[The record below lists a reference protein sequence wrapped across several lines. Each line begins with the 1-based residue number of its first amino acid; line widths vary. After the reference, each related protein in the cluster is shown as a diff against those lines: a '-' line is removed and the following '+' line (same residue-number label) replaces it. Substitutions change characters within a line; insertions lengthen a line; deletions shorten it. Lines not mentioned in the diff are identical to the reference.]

1 MQAIRKVIKV
11 ENGIITLR
19 IPEIFGENVEVVVL
33 PLKNEI
39 DKHSLVLMKA
49 QEETGFVKEVLSQES
64 EEIWN
69 DV

>member
-11 ENGIITLR
+11 ENGVITLR
-19 IPEIFGENVEVVVL
+19 IPENFGENVEVVVL
-33 PLKNEI
+33 PLKKEI
-39 DKHSLVLMKA
+39 DQHSLVLMKV
-49 QEETGFVKEVLSQES
+49 QGGTGFVKDVLAQES

>member
-49 QEETGFVKEVLSQES
+49 QKGTGFVKEVLSQES